1 MNTRKAAPTHMAPA
15 EPDPAELDAALAGL
29 AVHFREAL
37 EPPTHAGVDVDART
51 LRGQLNE
58 ALPERGVPLA
68 LVLPELVERVS
79 PGLGA
84 TTGGR
89 YLGYV
94 TGGLLP
100 AGAIAQAWAVA
111 VDQNTGLWALAP
123 AATELEQ
130 VVLSWVADLLDLPH
144 GGSTFTSGA
153 AGANLVGLAV
163 ARHWLGKQVGI
174 EINSIGVGALGP
186 IGVYGSSELHFTNV
200 KALRTLGLGADCV
213 RNVPVDEQFRLSV
226 PDLVAAIERDRAEGV
241 RPAIV
246 IAHAAAANTGACDP
260 LREIAAVCRAHD
272 LWLHVDGAFGAF
284 LRVSPTTAE
293 LVDGLELADSVA
305 VDGHK
310 WLNLPNGIAFAFLR
324 DPRLHHETFA
334 GTAAYLTPAEGAGSD
349 LHEYGIEASRPW
361 RGAATWAVLKHLGR
375 EGVAELVARCCDI
388 AAELGRHAETSP
400 RLELTAP
407 VASCVTCFRYRPP
420 GSVNGPELDDLNRRI
435 QQRLVKDGV
444 VFVTGGMLPSGFSL
458 RPAIVSW
465 RTTRDDVV
473 LLAEEVLS
481 LGDELTGWTQ
491 A

>member
-1 MNTRKAAPTHMAPA
+1 MSVR
-15 EPDPAELDAALAGL
+15 EPDPAELEAALAGL
-29 AVHFREAL
+29 TTRFREAFV
-37 EPPTHAGVDVDART
+37 PPDHAGVEVDAET
-51 LRGQLNE
+51 LRAQLAE
-58 ALPERGVPLA
+58 PLPEHGLPLA
-68 LVLPELVERVS
+68 AVLPELVERVS

-123 AATELEQ
+123 AASELEL
-130 VVLSWVADLLDLPH
+130 VVLSWIAELLGLPH
-144 GGSTFTSGA
+144 RGATFTSGA
-153 AGANLVGLAV
+153 AGANVVCLAV
-163 ARHWLGKQVGI
+163 ARHWAGREQGVDV
-174 EINSIGVGALGP
+174 NAAGVGGLDP
-186 IGVYGSSELHFTNV
+186 IAVYGSSELHFTNV

-213 RNVPVDEQFRLSV
+213 RHVAVDDEFRFSV
-226 PDLVAAIERDRAEGV
+226 PALREAIERDRAAGV

-260 LREIAAVCRAHD
+260 LREIAEVCREHG

-284 LRVSPTTAE
+284 LRVVPEKAA
-293 LVDGLELADSVA
+293 LVDGLDLADSVS

-324 DPRLHHETFA
+324 DAELHHETFA
-334 GTAAYLTPAEGAGSD
+334 GTAAYLTRAQGSGVD
-349 LHEYGIEASRPW
+349 LHEFGIEASRPW

-375 EGVAELVARCCDI
+375 EGVAELVSRCCDL
-388 AAELGRHAETSP
+388 AQELARHVEASP

-407 VASCVTCFRYRPP
+407 VASCVVCFRYRPP
-420 GSVNGPELDDLNRRI
+420 GSEEGEALDELNRRI
-435 QQRLVKDGV
+435 QQRLVREGA
-444 VFVTGGMLPSGFSL
+444 VFATGGMLPSGFSL

-465 RTTRDDVV
+465 RTTNDDVK
-473 LLAEEVLS
+473 LLADEVTR
-481 LGDELTGWTQ
+481 LGDEL
-491 A
+491 AARS

>member
-1 MNTRKAAPTHMAPA
+1 MHPRETAD
-15 EPDPAELDAALAGL
+15 PDPAELEAALESLAGY
-29 AVHFREAL
+29 FREAL
-37 EPPTHAGVDVDART
+37 EPPAFSGVSVDART
-51 LRGQLNE
+51 LREQLTE
-58 ALPERGVPLA
+58 PLPESGMPLA
-68 LVLPELVERVS
+68 AVLPELVERVT

-89 YLGYV
+89 HLGYV

-130 VVLSWVADLLDLPH
+130 IVLSWIADLLELPH
-144 GGSTFTSGA
+144 RGSTFTSGA
-153 AGANLVGLAV
+153 AGANLVCLAV
-163 ARHWLGKQVGI
+163 ARNWAGKQQGI
-174 EINSIGVGALGP
+174 DVNRVGVGALGP

-200 KALRTLGLGADCV
+200 KALRTLGLGDECV
-213 RNVPVDEQFRLSV
+213 RSVPVDDRFRFSV
-226 PDLVAAIERDRAEGV
+226 PDLVAAIERDRVQGV

-260 LREIAAVCRAHD
+260 LREIAAVCRSND

-284 LRVSPTTAE
+284 LRLAPAAAE
-293 LVDGLELADSVA
+293 LVDGIELADSVA

-324 DPRLHHETFA
+324 DAELHHETFA
-334 GTAAYLTPAEGAGSD
+334 GTAAYLTRADGAGED

-375 EGVAELVARCCDI
+375 EGVAALVTRCCDL
-388 AAELGRHAETSP
+388 AAELGRHVEASP

-420 GSVNGPELDDLNRRI
+420 GSVEGPELDDLNRRI
-435 QQRLVKDGV
+435 QQRLVKDGA
-444 VFVTGGMLPSGFSL
+444 VFATGGMLPSGFSL

-465 RTTRDDVV
+465 RTTSADV
-473 LLAEEVLS
+473 LLLADEVLR
-481 LGDELTGWTQ
+481 LGDELAAPRG
-491 A
+491 

>member
-1 MNTRKAAPTHMAPA
+1 MSTR
-15 EPDPAELDAALAGL
+15 EPDPAELEAALAGL
-29 AVHFREAL
+29 AASFREAFV
-37 EPPTHAGVDVDART
+37 PPAHAGVEIDAET
-51 LRGQLNE
+51 LRAQLAE
-58 ALPERGVPLA
+58 PLPEHGLPLPS
-68 LVLPELVERVS
+68 VLPELVERVS

-123 AATELEQ
+123 AASELEL
-130 VVLSWVADLLDLPH
+130 VVLSWIADLLEIPH
-144 GGSTFTSGA
+144 RGATFTSGA
-153 AGANLVGLAV
+153 AGANLVCLAV
-163 ARHWLGKQVGI
+163 ARHWAGRKQGVDV
-174 EINSIGVGALGP
+174 NAAGVGALAP

-213 RNVPVDEQFRLSV
+213 RHVPVDEGFRFSV
-226 PDLVAAIERDRAEGV
+226 LDLVAAIERDRADGV

-260 LREIAAVCRAHD
+260 LREIADVCHEHD

-284 LRVSPTTAE
+284 LRLVPEKAE
-293 LVDGLELADSVA
+293 LVAGLDLADSLA

-324 DPRLHHETFA
+324 DPDLHHETFA
-334 GTAAYLTPAEGAGSD
+334 GTASYLTRAEGSGAD
-349 LHEYGIEASRPW
+349 LHEHGIEASRPW

-375 EGVAELVARCCDI
+375 EGVAALVARCCDL
-388 AAELGRHAETSP
+388 AAELGRHVDDSP
-400 RLELTAP
+400 LLELTAP

-420 GSVNGPELDDLNRRI
+420 GSAEGPELDELNRRI
-435 QQRLVKDGV
+435 QQRLVSDGR

-465 RTTRDDVV
+465 RTTSEDVA
-473 LLAEEVLS
+473 LLAREVTR
-481 LGDELTGWTQ
+481 LGDEL

>member
-1 MNTRKAAPTHMAPA
+1 MEMTDQAAGPPAHEPAP
-15 EPDPAELDAALAGL
+15 DELERALADL
-29 AVHFREAL
+29 AERFRQAL
-37 EPPTHAGVDVDART
+37 EPATHAGVDVDAPT
-51 LRGQLNE
+51 LRARLE
-58 ALPERGVPLA
+58 EPLPERGLPVDA
-68 LVLPELVERVS
+68 VLPELAERVA
-79 PGLGA
+79 PGLAA

-111 VDQNTGLWALAP
+111 VDQNTGLWALSP

-130 VVLSWVADLLDLPH
+130 VVLRWLADLLELPH
-144 GGSTFTSGA
+144 RGATFTSGA
-153 AGANLVGLAV
+153 AGANLIGLAV
-163 ARHWLGKQVGI
+163 ARHWAGKQQGVDV
-174 EINSIGVGALGP
+174 NAAGVGALAP
-186 IGVYGSSELHFTNV
+186 IGVYGSTELHFTNV

-213 RNVPVDEQFRLSV
+213 RQVPVDGEFRLSV
-226 PDLVAAIERDRAEGV
+226 PELVAAIERDRAAGV

-260 LREIAAVCRAHD
+260 LREIAAVCREHG

-284 LRVSPTTAE
+284 LRLAPRVAG
-293 LVDGLELADSVA
+293 LVDGLDLADSVT

-324 DPRLHHETFA
+324 DAELHHETFA
-334 GTAAYLTPAEGAGSD
+334 GTAAYLTPAPGAGPD
-349 LHEYGIEASRPW
+349 LHELGVEASRPW

-375 EGVAELVARCCDI
+375 DGVAALVTRCCDV
-388 AAELGRHAETSP
+388 AAELGRLVEASP

-420 GSVNGPELDDLNRRI
+420 ESAEGAVLDDLNRRI
-435 QQRLVKDGV
+435 QQRLVTGGV
-444 VFVTGGMLPSGFSL
+444 VFATGGMLPSGFSL

-465 RTTRDDVV
+465 RTTVDDVA
-473 LLAEEVLS
+473 LLANEVVR
-481 LGDELTGWTQ
+481 LGDELSSR
-491 A
+491 

>member
-1 MNTRKAAPTHMAPA
+1 MGTRETPFPA
-15 EPDPAELDAALAGL
+15 LADPDPAELDSALAGL
-29 AVHFREAL
+29 AAHFRHAL
-37 EPPTHAGVDVDART
+37 EPPGYAGTILDART
-51 LRGQLNE
+51 LREQLTE
-58 ALPERGVPLA
+58 PLPERGMPLA
-68 LVLPELVERVS
+68 SVLPELVERVS

-84 TTGGR
+84 TTSGR

-100 AGAIAQAWAVA
+100 AGAIAQAWAAA

-130 VVLSWVADLLDLPH
+130 VVLSWVADLLELSH

-163 ARHWLGKQVGI
+163 ARHWAGKQQGVDV
-174 EINSIGVGALGP
+174 NRAGVGALGQ
-186 IGVYGSSELHFTNV
+186 IGVYGSTELHFTNV

-213 RNVPVDEQFRLSV
+213 RTVPVDTQFRLSV

-260 LREIAAVCRAHD
+260 LREIAAVCRSHD

-284 LRVSPTTAE
+284 LRLSPTTAD
-293 LVDGLELADSVA
+293 LVDGMELADSIT

-324 DPRLHHETFA
+324 DAELHHETFA
-334 GTAAYLTPAEGAGSD
+334 GTAAYLTPAEGAGTD

-375 EGVAELVARCCDI
+375 EGVAELVTRCCEL
-388 AAELGRHAETSP
+388 AAELGRHVDASP

-407 VASCVTCFRYRPP
+407 VASCVVCFRYRPP
-420 GSVNGPELDDLNRRI
+420 GSVNGAELDELNRRI
-435 QQRLVKDGV
+435 QQRLVKDGI
-444 VFVTGGMLPSGFSL
+444 VFATGGMLPSGFSL

-465 RTTRDDVV
+465 RTTRADIL
-473 LLAEEVLS
+473 LLADEVLR
-481 LGDELTGWTQ
+481 LGDELSG
-491 A
+491 